1 MSKPVRQSWN
11 GPGRATYSQ
20 TKNDMK
26 ATSHPIIF
34 AYVLAAALLTSAC
47 EEEKKPEQT
56 DDTIPVKVIS
66 SAALTQAQAVETS
79 GLLGSENEA
88 RLSFKIGGIIKDI
101 FVKEG
106 DKVRKGQLLA
116 TLNTTEI
123 AAQMGQAEENFLKAQ
138 RDARRVQNLYRDSV
152 ATKEQLENTQTALV
166 LAEKQLDIVKFNL
179 SQTKIFSTADGVVM
193 QKLQNAGEQVQGGT
207 PVLHV
212 SSTSS
217 SDWVVKCGL
226 TDKDWARL
234 KGGEKAEIAFDAY
247 PQTFTG
253 NVKTLAQVSDPVSGL
268 YQAEITLDKPAT
280 KLASGLFAKVHVYPK
295 EKTSMISIPVDA
307 LIEGENDS
315 AFVFVADG
323 NRAQKK
329 GVKVAFL
336 EGDKAFILA
345 GIDAGARVIRE
356 GSAYLAEGSVIK
368 VVQ

>member
-1 MSKPVRQSWN
+1 
-11 GPGRATYSQ
+11 
-20 TKNDMK
+20 MK
-26 ATSHPIIF
+26 ATTHPFIY
-34 AYVLAAALLTSAC
+34 AYILAAALLTSAC
-47 EEEKKPEQT
+47 KEEKKPEQT
-56 DDTIPVKVIS
+56 DETIPVKIIS

-88 RLSFKIGGIIKDI
+88 RLSFKIAGIIRDI
-101 FVKEG
+101 QVKEG
-106 DKVRKGQLLA
+106 DHVRKGQLLA

-123 AAQMGQAEENFLKAQ
+123 AAQMSQAEENFLKTQ

-152 ATKEQLENTQTALV
+152 ATKEQLENTQSAMV

-179 SQTKIFSTADGVVM
+179 SQSKIFSTADGVVM

-207 PVLHV
+207 PVLHI

-234 KGGEKAEIAFDAY
+234 KGGEKAEVTFDAY
-247 PQTFTG
+247 PQTFSG
-253 NVKTLAQVSDPVSGL
+253 SVKTLAQVSDPVSGL
-268 YQAEITLDKPAT
+268 YQVEIRLDKPVV
-280 KLASGLFAKVHVYPK
+280 KLASGLFAKASIYPK
-295 EKTSMISIPVDA
+295 QQTSMVSIPVDA

-315 AFVFVADG
+315 AFVFVAEG

-329 GVKVAFL
+329 RVKIAFL